1 MIEINGL
8 RVKELQEE
16 ELYTYLGQDEA
27 VGYNGPLNKEKVIKE
42 YKRRVHKIWTSEL
55 YSGNKITA
63 HNTFSVPLITPTIR
77 ILNWT
82 MKEIEDLD
90 KATRWIMCYAGNL
103 HMRSFINYLLIYI
116 NRIYV
121 PRIQGG
127 RGLASI
133 EDTFT
138 SRIVALANHIEAA
151 AISNPFLEKVKE
163 HEQNNIIRLRDQL
176 LQYHDKEPEGYTKS
190 ALKTKL
196 KRFHLEARKN
206 KPLHSY
212 IFKKIEEDNEIDKEA
227 SHQWLHS
234 GISSHVEG
242 YINTMQEQEIATKA
256 IQNGERKTL
265 LLTPNAVI
273 VTHKMK
279 QYYTPSDLAQ
289 ASRQTC
295 IRQQGMTTLDNTSW
309 KRLLNKK
316 IKNRHTENA
325 QNQSR

>member
-1 MIEINGL
+1 MEGYQLGNEEIKQNLNHLFFVDDLKLYATNIDTGKLLLDTITTFTKGVGMSFGGKKCAYICIKNGKRKSLHQMIEINGL

-27 VGYNGPLNKEKVIKE
+27 VDKERVIKE

-63 HNTFSVPLITPTIR
+63 HNTFAVPLIMPTIG

-82 MKEIEDLD
+82 RKEIEDLD
-90 KATRWIMCYAGNL
+90 KATRWIMCYTGNL
-103 HMRSFINYLLIYI
+103 HMRSDF

-121 PRIQGG
+121 PRKQGG

-151 AISNPFLEKVKE
+151 ATSNPFLEKVKE
-163 HEQNNIIRLRDQL
+163 HEQNKIIRLRDQQ
-176 LQYHDKEPEGYTKS
+176 LQYHDIEPEKDTKS

-196 KRFHLEARKN
+196 KCNHLEAWNN

-212 IFKKIEEDNEIDKEA
+212 IF
-227 SHQWLHS
+227 
-234 GISSHVEG
+234 
-242 YINTMQEQEIATKA
+242 
-256 IQNGERKTL
+256 
-265 LLTPNAVI
+265 
-273 VTHKMK
+273 
-279 QYYTPSDLAQ
+279 
-289 ASRQTC
+289 
-295 IRQQGMTTLDNTSW
+295 
-309 KRLLNKK
+309 
-316 IKNRHTENA
+316 
-325 QNQSR
+325 